1 LLDAAKLRLAPLG
14 INNISFRHGDG
25 ASGWTINAPF
35 DGIILTAAPAV
46 VPTILFEQL
55 AEGGILVA
63 PEGEEQHQTLVY
75 WKKTH
80 GTVRRFESVPVV
92 FVPMVSG
99 IIS

>member
-1 LLDAAKLRLAPLG
+1 
-14 INNISFRHGDG
+14 
-25 ASGWTINAPF
+25 
-35 DGIILTAAPAV
+35 
-46 VPTILFEQL
+46 
-55 AEGGILVA
+55 LV
-63 PEGEEQHQTLVY
+63 H

>member
-1 LLDAAKLRLAPLG
+1 
-14 INNISFRHGDG
+14 
-25 ASGWTINAPF
+25 
-35 DGIILTAAPAV
+35 V
-46 VPTILFEQL
+46 VPSILFDQL

-80 GTVRRFESVPVV
+80 GSVRRFESVSVV